1 VTSTLQATMTDT
13 IAISVARAVRFVTDM
28 FTRAGLPPAA
38 SLELAEALVD
48 ADRSGLPSH
57 GLSQAEMYLRRLELG
72 SVSTAEEPLVI
83 DSRGATAVLDARGM
97 FGHLAGRRAMQMA
110 IDRSKTF
117 GVGVVAVRN
126 SFHFGAAGRYAQQ
139 ASDHDCIGLAMCNT
153 KPMMP
158 APGGLTKLVGN
169 NPLAIGLPTASGP
182 DFLLD
187 MALSEAA
194 LGKIRTYEKAGRA
207 LPDGWAVDTDGRP
220 TTDPTAAIA
229 GMLLPAGGA
238 KGFGLALA
246 IDLMCS
252 LLAEGPGG
260 DDVAPLYGDLTKP
273 FVCSALFI
281 AIDIAHFR
289 TTSDFRIEADDA
301 LSRIRTARA
310 TTGPLRTPG
319 ERGWASRNGNDTIRI
334 PAALAATL
342 DRMAAACGSVERLQG

>member
-1 VTSTLQATMTDT
+1 MNATAPTSDTLAIDAAHAERFLTDLF
-13 IAISVARAVRFVTDM
+13 ARG
-28 FTRAGLPPAA
+28 GLSPAA
-38 SLELAEALVD
+38 AREMAEALID

-57 GLSQAEMYLRRLELG
+57 GLSQAEMYLRRLQLG
-72 SVSTAEEPLVI
+72 SVSTLEEPDVI
-83 DSRGATAVLDARGM
+83 DSRAATAVLDARGM
-97 FGHLAGRRAMQMA
+97 FGHLAGRRAMA
-110 IDRSKTF
+110 IAIERSNTF

-126 SFHFGAAGRYAQQ
+126 SFHFGAAGRYARQ
-139 ASDHDCIGLAMCNT
+139 ASAHDCIGLAMCNT

-169 NPLAIGLPTASGP
+169 NPLAVGLPAATNGP

-194 LGKIRTYEKAGRA
+194 LGKIRAYERRGEP
-207 LPDGWAVDTDGRP
+207 LPAGWAVDADGQP

-260 DDVAPLYGDLTKP
+260 DAVPPLYGDLAKP
-273 FVCSALFI
+273 FVCSLLFI

-289 TTSDFRIEADDA
+289 DPGDFRGDAAAA
-301 LSRIRTARA
+301 LSRIRTAR
-310 TTGPLRTPG
+310 TNDDPLRTPG
-319 ERGWASRNGNDTIRI
+319 ERSWAARNGTDALRI
-334 PAALAATL
+334 PRALATAL
-342 DRMAAACGSVERLQG
+342 DRFAAEMASAERLQA

>member
-1 VTSTLQATMTDT
+1 MTETITL
-13 IAISVARAVRFVTDM
+13 SVAHTVRVLADL
-28 FTRAGLPPAA
+28 FTRAGLSPSAA
-38 SLELAEALVD
+38 LEMGEALTD

-57 GLSQAEMYLRRLELG
+57 GLSQAEMYLRRLQLG
-72 SVSTAEEPLVI
+72 SVSTAEEPLLV
-83 DSRGATAVLDARGM
+83 DSRAATAVLDARGM

-110 IDRSKTF
+110 IDRAKTF
-117 GVGVVAVRN
+117 GISVVAVRD

-158 APGGLTKLVGN
+158 APGGLAKLVGN
-169 NPLAIGLPTASGP
+169 NPLAIGLPAADKP

-194 LGKIRTYEKAGRA
+194 LGKIRTFEKAGRA
-207 LPDGWAVDTDGRP
+207 LPEGWAVDKDGQS
-220 TTDPTAAIA
+220 TTDATAAIA

-260 DDVAPLYGDLTKP
+260 DHVPPLYGDLAKP
-273 FVCSALFI
+273 FVCSLLFI

-289 TTSDFRIEADDA
+289 NTDDFRTEAADA
-301 LSRIRTARA
+301 LTRIRTSQSRA
-310 TTGPLRTPG
+310 EPLRTPG
-319 ERGWASRNGNDTIRI
+319 ERSWARRRGSDMISV
-334 PAALAATL
+334 PASLAEAL
-342 DRMAAACGSVERLQG
+342 DRMAGALGSVERLRS